1 MERALEHLET
11 LTGDP
16 DILYKHAANYALKLS
31 SDGGAGAATY
41 VADLEAPEEDE
52 MAETDGDGDEENAD
66 ETPPPADDEDGAA
79 DEDAATVDYG
89 EMFFRY
95 VSAAG
100 PKGHDQDWLVGR
112 KLERGAGVSF
122 ALVDDTPKAPW
133 IDVPNAMTFRGAPR
147 PIPEGVDPPEDD
159 AEPEW
164 TTVHF
169 ARGFPRVGA
178 FFAVPITLETGE
190 VAGMLCMDTLKTP
203 TGGSG
208 RAIREEDKDLMRRVA
223 SVAAKALDAAART
236 RAEILAAAEEEQA
249 EIDAKIA
256 EAEAEGSAE
265 GDEAADTPADVSGGE
280 DAADADADPSP
291 EENPEP
297 ADGEEEE
304 EAALRAEL
312 ATAKNSL
319 DAAEANLDRKTK
331 RFEVVRELIHLVTDE
346 SLAEIRSLPRA
357 PKATWRV
364 IKAGLYMTGHK
375 KFEFETWSLTRK
387 QIGSNYN
394 DELKALDPTDTD
406 RNERAWDG
414 VHRCLKGV
422 KDKAVLKESKVG
434 ALLFR
439 WVDAFAGGVRRG
451 DGGKDASRGDRQVR
465 DGDREGGGA

>member
-1 MERALEHLET
+1 M
-11 LTGDP
+11 
-16 DILYKHAANYALKLS
+16 
-31 SDGGAGAATY
+31 
-41 VADLEAPEEDE
+41 
-52 MAETDGDGDEENAD
+52 
-66 ETPPPADDEDGAA
+66 
-79 DEDAATVDYG
+79 
-89 EMFFRY
+89 
-95 VSAAG
+95 
-100 PKGHDQDWLVGR
+100 
-112 KLERGAGVSF
+112 
-122 ALVDDTPKAPW
+122 
-133 IDVPNAMTFRGAPR
+133 
-147 PIPEGVDPPEDD
+147 
-159 AEPEW
+159 
-164 TTVHF
+164 
-169 ARGFPRVGA
+169 GA

-304 EAALRAEL
+304 AALRAEL

-364 IKAGLYMTGHK
+364 IKAGLYDWPQ
-375 KFEFETWSLTRK
+375 E
-387 QIGSNYN
+387 
-394 DELKALDPTDTD
+394 
-406 RNERAWDG
+406 
-414 VHRCLKGV
+414 V
-422 KDKAVLKESKVG
+422 
-434 ALLFR
+434 
-439 WVDAFAGGVRRG
+439 
-451 DGGKDASRGDRQVR
+451 
-465 DGDREGGGA
+465 